1 MGLNDDSKVN
11 YQSGNFSL
19 LITFCSLKIMPIPT
33 IENPTIQSSNKVAI
47 ELWDGLDL
55 RAAVHNDPSDRQLF
69 YLFGRKAILALQNNT
84 QPEFD
89 EIDIRNLMRVGRLI
103 QLHIKGDIN
112 FNGLTTWFNHPE
124 TRASLSKVQ
133 PSSGEAGAE
142 ATYELLIG
150 LAGSLS
156 KPDGT
161 KHTTLAS
168 RILFFLLP
176 HLQFFNLSVAIG
188 DALQQNHLTETKELW
203 LSLNRLVIHHG
214 NFLDTLVKPSEFQKN
229 KDNQYTQIA
238 NTGKWWH
245 RRVMDLAILAP

>member
-1 MGLNDDSKVN
+1 
-11 YQSGNFSL
+11 
-19 LITFCSLKIMPIPT
+19 MPIPT

-55 RAAVHNDPSDRQLF
+55 RAAVRNDPSDRQLF
-69 YLFGRKAILALQNNT
+69 FTFGRTAILALQNNT
-84 QPEFD
+84 QPEFN

-112 FNGLTTWFNHPE
+112 FSGLTTWFNHPE
-124 TRASLSKVQ
+124 TRVLLSKVQ

-142 ATYELLIG
+142 ATYELLVG
-150 LAGSLS
+150 LADSLS

-176 HLQFFNLSVAIG
+176 NLQFFNLSREIG
-188 DALQQNHLTETKELW
+188 EAFQLSHLTETKELW
-203 LSLNRLVIHHG
+203 LSINRLVMHHE
-214 NFLDTLVKPSEFQKN
+214 NFLDTLAKHSEFQNK
-229 KDNQYTQIA
+229 KDNLYTQIA
-238 NTGKWWH
+238 NSGKWWH